1 MDQNK
6 YNYLVWRPSQS
17 LLISLE
23 VLTFPLIQY
32 GSEFQ
37 GGFLSLSLH
46 IFFCLFLFFIIKG
59 RIKKND
65 LTESSGQDGGGGD
78 TLF

>member
-6 YNYLVWRPSQS
+6 YNYLVRRPSQS

-46 IFFCLFLFFIIKG
+46 IFFLFVFVFYHQ
-59 RIKKND
+59 R
-65 LTESSGQDGGGGD
+65 
-78 TLF
+78 